1 MQDIKRIREYYKH
14 HANSFD
20 NLEKMKKDLV
30 TQMSNTD

>member
-1 MQDIKRIREYYKH
+1 MQDIKRIREYYK